1 MADKKITALTD
12 LGSGNI
18 AAADLLHV
26 IDDPAGTPINK
37 KISVQSFFANI
48 PNNVAINP
56 GASGN
61 VIINSDLAD
70 VDFVVSNDD
79 EEAFRVD
86 GANREVVIN
95 EGSGAT
101 DFRVETNTHGS
112 ALQVDAS
119 ADTVNIGAPMLWNQT
134 GQSLSGAGAV
144 DVTSQVTLYTSTGAS
159 EALTLANGTA
169 GQIKTIVHIVDG
181 GSGILTPTTLLGG
194 STITFAAA
202 GDTVTLYYVN
212 DTYGWSVIGQNGVTI
227 A

>member
-48 PNNVAINP
+48 PNTVVVNP

-61 VIINSDLAD
+61 VTINSDLAD
-70 VDFVVSNDD
+70 VDFVVSNDN

-86 GANREVVIN
+86 GGNREVVIN
-95 EGSGAT
+95 EGSGQT
-101 DFRVETNTHGS
+101 DLRVETDSHSS
-112 ALQVDAS
+112 ALLVDAS
-119 ADTVNIGAPMLWNQT
+119 ADQVAIGAPLLWNQSA
-134 GQSLSGAGAV
+134 QSLSGAGAINL
-144 DVTSQVTLYTSTGAS
+144 TSQITHFTSTGAS
-159 EALTLANGTA
+159 EALTLADGTQ
-169 GQIKTIVHIVDG
+169 GQIKTIVHITDG
-181 GSGILTPTTLLGG
+181 GSGVLTPSNFGSG
-194 STITFAAA
+194 STITFTNA
-202 GDTVTLYYVN
+202 GDTATLLFTNSAWYL
-212 DTYGWSVIGQNGVTI
+212 IGSYGVTV